1 MNKKKLKKKLRS
13 LCPFNYPITCLL
25 FFISLSLSIVLFFSC
40 TFLSFFNLQYFSS
53 YIYIYI
59 VIKEKNKVKT
69 IINNSECHG
78 CFFIRNFIFWK
89 KFFFFY
95 LLENFLTGFWKIF
108 PFPMISK
115 IKNASTNFL
124 SFSLISPDKYLI
136 LK

>member
-1 MNKKKLKKKLRS
+1 MCAWVRVREYEWTNVSK
-13 LCPFNYPITCLL
+13 FF
-25 FFISLSLSIVLFFSC
+25 FFISLSLSLYRSLFFLYLPIFFQF
-40 TFLSFFNLQYFSS
+40 TIFFFLH
-53 YIYIYI
+53 IYIYI